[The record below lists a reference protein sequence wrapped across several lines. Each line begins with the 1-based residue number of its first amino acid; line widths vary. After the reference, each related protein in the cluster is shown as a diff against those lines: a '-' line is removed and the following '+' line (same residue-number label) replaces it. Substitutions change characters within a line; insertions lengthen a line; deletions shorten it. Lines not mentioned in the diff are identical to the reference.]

1 MSETPLSPSD
11 IWQTSHTRQTHAFSH
26 HRSRSLS
33 LLSGVLL
40 SAGALSAWAGSVS
53 IGVVSNGLIV
63 DSVYVAA
70 DLATEQGLDVR
81 VVEFSDWVLPN
92 TAVLNKD
99 VDINYFQHEPFL
111 QDAQEARGFELVP
124 LAYGIEGLIGVYS
137 QHADSFDD
145 LEAGSTIAIP
155 DDPVNQGRGLLLLE
169 QAGLISLPEGSDYRV
184 SLHDI
189 VDNPLELRFVELP
202 GPQLPRAF
210 HDTDAIVSFPHFIKA
225 SGVTDPADAL
235 IFDDDDSHI
244 FAWRFVVHP
253 DNVDD
258 ENIHRFISI
267 YQNAPEVQ
275 QSLLDSFGDE
285 RLYKLAWLNFPLIG
299 EQWIGEQ

>member
-1 MSETPLSPSD
+1 M
-11 IWQTSHTRQTHAFSH
+11 
-26 HRSRSLS
+26 SRSSHPPVNAQRFASHRHPRLPS
-33 LLSGVLL
+33 LLC
-40 SAGALSAWAGSVS
+40 GALLAAGMVAPAWAGSVS
-53 IGVVSNGLIV
+53 VGVVSNGLIV
-63 DSVYVAA
+63 ESIYVAA
-70 DLATEQGLDVR
+70 DLAKEQGLDVE

-111 QDAQEARGFELVP
+111 LDAQEARGFELVP

-145 LEAGSTIAIP
+145 LAEGSTIAIP

-169 QAGLISLPEGSDYRV
+169 RAGLIGLPEGSDYRV

-189 VDNPLELRFVELP
+189 VDNPLRLRFVELP

-235 IFDDDDSHI
+235 VFDDDDSHA

-258 ENIHRFISI
+258 PNIHQFIRI
-267 YQNAPEVQ
+267 YQSAPEVQ
-275 QSLLDSFGDE
+275 QSLLDSFGDD

-299 EQWIGEQ
+299 EE